1 MNINEKTCL
10 VMRQTLVAQ
19 AASEAK
25 GILFLWRLNKEIL

>member
-10 VMRQTLVAQ
+10 VMRQALEAQ
-19 AASEAK
+19 AASVAK